1 MTIGMFRVLFGD
13 YYLFIKCYS
22 EGLIY
27 VQELQDLNMDH
38 VNVER
43 REILDMSLLNFTCI
57 WQKILYPIKPDSHSS
72 HDLSQGTSE
81 QTVLNRGHFLPCSLI
96 FCRVF

>member
-27 VQELQDLNMDH
+27 VQELQDLNMNH

-57 WQKILYPIKPDSHSS
+57 WKKYFIQLNQTPTVPMISPKVPVSKPY
-72 HDLSQGTSE
+72 
-81 QTVLNRGHFLPCSLI
+81 
-96 FCRVF
+96 